1 MHTQLSYFLLQG
13 LTYLWFSWNFVWQD
27 YVSARSSAVLFCLHC
42 IVWKLTP
49 FLSAEWFDDLQY
61 VSARSAVP
69 FCHFLLVEN
78 WFLSFGWIS
87 RRLTDRKCP
96 LSCHIFYCKDWLSF
110 FAWILAYQLKVSA
123 RSAVAFS
130 FARIDFHCFSWF
142 WMAGLG
148 KCPLSVPLCSHFIIF
163 VNCLVSFRLITWTI
177 DRE

>member
-96 LSCHIFYCKDWLSF
+96 LSSPFCSHFNFCKMTRSLWDGCFDDL
-110 FAWILAYQLKVSA
+110 QPVSA
-123 RSAVAFS
+123 RSAVPFFCCKDWLPFAF
-130 FARIDFHCFSWF
+130 FEILD
-142 WMAGLG
+142 
-148 KCPLSVPLCSHFIIF
+148 
-163 VNCLVSFRLITWTI
+163 
-177 DRE
+177 DRAL